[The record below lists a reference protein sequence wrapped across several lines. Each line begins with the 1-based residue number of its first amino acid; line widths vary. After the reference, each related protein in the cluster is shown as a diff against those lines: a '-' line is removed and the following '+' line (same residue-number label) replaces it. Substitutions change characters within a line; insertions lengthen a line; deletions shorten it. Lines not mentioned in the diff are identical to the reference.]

1 MRTLTRR
8 RFLEA
13 GAVAATGATL
23 MRGASGSQHP
33 AWDQVPGI
41 LARIQASHFPDRDFA
56 ITKFGADGDGKKDST
71 DAINRAVA
79 ECSRS
84 GGGRVV
90 VPAGLF
96 LTAAIHLKSNV
107 NVHLA
112 SGSKLLFSRDPKRY
126 LPLVYT
132 RWEGVECMNY
142 SPFIYA
148 DRQENIAVTGEGT
161 LDGNSDCE
169 YWWPWKGRTNCGWV
183 KGMPVQE
190 PARQRLFA
198 MGESDVPVE
207 KRAFGEGA
215 YLRPNFIQPCRSR
228 NVLIEG
234 VTIVN
239 SPMWEINPILCTG
252 VTVRGVKISSHGPNN
267 DGCDPDS
274 SKDVLIENC
283 SFDTGDDCIAI
294 DSGRNR
300 DGRRV
305 GVGCENVIVRNCEM
319 KDGHG
324 ALTIGSMVSG
334 GVRNVFFENCR
345 LSSPRLD
352 QALRFK
358 SNALRGGVVENI
370 FFRNIEIGEVA
381 DAVVQIDLF
390 YEEGPRGPEKPVF
403 RNIDIRDLNCRK
415 AKYALSLRAFE
426 NSEISGIHLERCRFD
441 NIAARDMIENVHGLS
456 FDGVTVNGQPRRA

>member
-1 MRTLTRR
+1 MNRRDFLTATAGLVMAPRAIPA
-8 RFLEA
+8 A
-13 GAVAATGATL
+13 GA
-23 MRGASGSQHP
+23 QHP
-33 AWDQVPGI
+33 AWDQVPVL
-41 LARIQASHFPDRDFA
+41 LARIRPPVFPDRAFLV
-56 ITKFGADGDGKKDST
+56 TKFNADADGRKDST
-71 DAINRAVA
+71 QGLQRAIDECNR
-79 ECSRS
+79 R

-90 VPAGLF
+90 VPAGLYQ
-96 LTAAIHLKSNV
+96 TGAIHLKSNV
-107 NVHLA
+107 NLHLE

-142 SPFIYA
+142 SAFLYA
-148 DRQENIAVTGEGT
+148 DQQENIAITGEGT
-161 LDGNSDCE
+161 LDGNCDCE
-169 YWWPWKGRTNCGWV
+169 NWWPWKGRTNCGWA
-183 KGMPVQE
+183 KGMPEQE
-190 PARQRLFA
+190 PARKRLFA
-198 MGESDVPVE
+198 MGEENVSLE
-207 KRAFGEGA
+207 KRTFGESS

-228 NVLIEG
+228 NILIEG

-239 SPMWEINPILCTG
+239 SPMWEINPVLCTN

-305 GVGCENVIVRNCEM
+305 GVACENIIVRNCEM

-334 GVRNVFFENCR
+334 GVKNVFFENCQ

-352 QALRFK
+352 EGLRFK

-381 DAVVQIDLF
+381 DAVLQIDLF
-390 YEEGPRGPEKPVF
+390 YEEGPKGPERPVF
-403 RNIDIRDLNCRK
+403 RNIDIRDVSCRK
-415 AKYALSLRAFE
+415 AKRVLNLRAFE
-426 NSEISGIHLERCRFD
+426 NSEVSGIRLERCQFS
-441 NIAARDMIENVHGLS
+441 NIEGKDVVENVRGLMLEA
-456 FDGVTVNGQPRRA
+456 VTVNGSPRHS